1 MNNIQDLNLKN
12 EVLPIFDYSLN
23 LFTKKKILT
32 ILETPLLN
40 ESEIIERQNIFKA
53 FASNM
58 TVLENYS
65 YTVLYLNE
73 VYLFLDNFKALSS
86 KKKLRIFSGPTSDEI
101 LLNNKI
107 HQLILFFHRLESS
120 YFSRINLN
128 SFPEIYKRDLNRIL
142 AFLSF
147 FELRKYEFI
156 IREKRLKNKDV
167 RELTLKISQLKLEN
181 KIEKFWEDLFLF
193 EAYLSINKAII
204 KNNFIF
210 PSFEENSIN
219 LENFYHPLI
228 KDAVK
233 NNFTSTSKV
242 IVLNGPN
249 MSGKSTFLKAMSLC
263 IYLGNIGFGIPAS
276 AAVIPFC
283 SDFSIAINK
292 RDDILNG
299 YSHFMTEIVNLKNV
313 LQKAAEEKKCFAVF
327 DELFSGTN
335 FEDALE
341 ISKATING
349 VSIYSN
355 SYFFISTHI
364 QELRHLTNN
373 NIATFYLDCDFING
387 VPHFTYKLKEGWSNI
402 KVGQALF
409 HKKGLHTLLSPKPNN

>member
-73 VYLFLDNFKALSS
+73 VYLFLDNFKALNS
-86 KKKLRIFSGPTSDEI
+86 KKKLHIFSGPTSDEI

-107 HQLILFFHRLESS
+107 HQLILFFYRLEST

-228 KDAVK
+228 QDAVK
-233 NNFTSTSKV
+233 NNFASTSKV

-276 AAVIPFC
+276 EAVIPFC

-313 LQKAAEEKKCFAVF
+313 LQKAAEGKKCFAVF

-409 HKKGLHTLLSPKPNN
+409 HKEGLHTLLSPKPNN